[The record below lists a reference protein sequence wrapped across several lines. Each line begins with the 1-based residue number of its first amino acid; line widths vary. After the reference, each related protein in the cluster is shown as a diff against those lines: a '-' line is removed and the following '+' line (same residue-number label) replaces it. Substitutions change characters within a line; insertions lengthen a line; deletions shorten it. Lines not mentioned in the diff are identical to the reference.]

1 MTVCR
6 IAHELG
12 RFPHEV
18 LALPICEADLLIAYF
33 NLSDEAREKHA

>member
-18 LALPICEADLLIAYF
+18 LALPVCEAELLIAYF
-33 NLSDEAREKHA
+33 KICDEVQKKNA